1 MNSQYIEQLTKSNNQ
16 VNELTEQM
24 GDTPVISY
32 YDLGLS
38 IDGED
43 IVVNSKEAMTTIN
56 NREYISKEIVEKLI
70 GDGKNVVYKNNK
82 MYIGRIVADKSNLL
96 EQWNVNMSGGER
108 DNNIN
113 DSYGN
118 NYSDVIRLF
127 DNSCQAVYNLE
138 RKYSMLKFSV
148 AIQENAAMGNA
159 GTLTI
164 KADDIVV
171 YTSKE
176 LNKTTEPFTVA
187 DVSIGNCSL
196 LTIEYNTTGGWYNNC
211 LIYDATVYN

>member
-1 MNSQYIEQLTKSNNQ
+1 MTKSNNQ

-148 AIQENAAMGNA
+148 AIQENATMGNA